1 MPRRILIGVVTGDKC
16 SKTRR
21 VEIERLVRHRK
32 YSKII
37 RRKTVCHAHDENNE
51 SAMGDK
57 VEIEESRPLSK
68 LKRWK
73 LVRVVEKNKEVDVA
87 SLRALRREGGEV
99 QATLKALAD
108 NPHVAEAG
116 SSESV
121 GGAS

>member
-1 MPRRILIGVVTGDKC
+1 MPRRTLVGIVTGDRA

-21 VEIERLVRHRK
+21 VEIERLVRHKK

-68 LKRWK
+68 LKRWN
-73 LVRVVEKNKEVDVA
+73 LVRVVEKNKQVDVA
-87 SLRALRREGGEV
+87 SLKAARRD
-99 QATLKALAD
+99 QTDIQDTLETIE
-108 NPHVAEAG
+108 NTQ
-116 SSESV
+116 S
-121 GGAS
+121 GAS